1 MVQRPSIRNK
11 KLCCLFLFV
20 IASVPISSLAQNPAG
35 GGDLSGYEGAPRV
48 RAERLASGEEIV
60 LDGNL
65 NETAW
70 ERAVP
75 ATDFRQEDPDNG
87 APATERTEVRF
98 LFSENSLF
106 MGVICFDSQPD
117 AVLGNTMQRDGS
129 LSADDRFM
137 WTFDPNLDGTSGY
150 SFEVNPSGAM
160 GDGTLLLSVNTGAT
174 ERAWDGIW
182 NARVQK
188 TEIGWTIEI
197 EIPFRTLNFDPAA
210 PAWGVNFQRTIRRK
224 NEESLWTGY
233 ARNQGLFRMINAG
246 LLEGITEV
254 SQGIGLDVQPYA
266 VGNYSA
272 APGRGV
278 DSTYTGDAGVDFIYS
293 ITPQLKANF
302 TINTDFAQ
310 TEVDQRQVNLTRFRL
325 FFPERRDFF
334 LEGNNFFDFG
344 REFGPVVVP
353 FFSRRI
359 GLTDGRPQ
367 RINYGA
373 KITGQVGSNDIG
385 ILQVSTAAEADRVGE
400 DFTVVRGKRKIF
412 QQSFVG
418 GMYTRRAERES
429 GAPGP
434 NSGAPDP
441 KNVVKDRHTMGVDFF
456 LATSQFRGSQNL
468 SLNGYYVWTTGK
480 GPTQR
485 AMYGIRMDYPNDL
498 FQLRLPFRE
507 IQANYD
513 PAVGFVARRNIR
525 RYNPELN
532 ITPRPRDSSVV
543 RRFNFRIDTEF
554 ITDTQ
559 NRLASRDLQ
568 VIPFGVDFQSGDT
581 ITTNIH
587 RMYERLEED
596 FEISDGVTLPGGGQ
610 YSFTRY
616 VVQLRTANQRV
627 LSVSST
633 FEDGDFF
640 SGSRRDFSLDLGI
653 RPRPGLLINLEN
665 EWNRVELLEGQFST
679 RVHRLNANAQFGPR
693 ISVVNNVQYD
703 SVSGV
708 LGWQFRSRWILRPGN
723 DIYFVYAQ
731 NWIDDVDG
739 RRRTLD
745 RTAATKIVYTHRF

>member
-1 MVQRPSIRNK
+1 LKCPTLHNK
-11 KLCCLFLFV
+11 KFCCLLFFAV
-20 IASVPISSLAQNPAG
+20 VSLPLCVEAQNPEG
-35 GGDLSGYEGAPRV
+35 GRDLTAYELAPRV
-48 RAERLASGEEIV
+48 SALRLAPGEEIA
-60 LDGNL
+60 LDGRL

-106 MGVICFDSQPD
+106 MGVTCFDSEPE
-117 AVLGNTMQRDGS
+117 ALMGNSMQRDGS

-137 WTFDPNLDGTSGY
+137 WTFDPNLDGISGY

-160 GDGTLLLSVNTGAT
+160 GDGTLLMGANTGST
-174 ERAWDGIW
+174 EQAWDGIW
-182 NARVQK
+182 DARVEK
-188 TEIGWTIEI
+188 TGIGWTIEI
-197 EIPFRTLNFDPAA
+197 EIPFRTLNFDPTA
-210 PAWGVNFQRTIRRK
+210 PAWGVNFQRTVRRK

-233 ARNQGLFRMINAG
+233 ARNQGLLRMINAG

-254 SQGIGLDVQPYA
+254 SQGVGLDVQPYV

-272 APGRGV
+272 SPGRGV
-278 DSTYTGDAGVDFIYS
+278 DSTYTGDAGVDLVYS

-373 KITGQVGSNDIG
+373 KITGQLGSNDIG
-385 ILQVSTAAEADRVGE
+385 LLQVSTAAEADRVGE
-400 DFTVVRGKRKIF
+400 DFSVVRGKRRF
-412 QQSFVG
+412 LRQSFVG
-418 GMYTRRAERES
+418 MMYTRRAEREG
-429 GAPGP
+429 GATGP
-434 NSGAPDP
+434 DSVAP
-441 KNVVKDRHTMGVDFF
+441 DRHTMGVDFF

-468 SLNGYYVWTTGK
+468 SLNGYYVWTTGL
-480 GPTQR
+480 GPTER

-532 ITPRPRDSSVV
+532 ITPRPRDSSVI

-581 ITTNIH
+581 IVTNIH
-587 RMYERLEED
+587 RMYERLERD

-616 VVQLRTANQRV
+616 RVQLRTANQRV
-627 LSVSST
+627 LSLST
-633 FEDGDFF
+633 AFEDGDFF

-653 RPRPGLLINLEN
+653 RPRPGLLINIEN
-665 EWNRVELLEGQFST
+665 EWNRVELPEGQFST

-693 ISVVNNVQYD
+693 LSVVNNVQYD

-708 LGWQFRSRWILRPGN
+708 LGWQFRSRWIVRPGN

-739 RRRTLD
+739 RRMALD
-745 RTAATKIVYTHRF
+745 RSAATKMVYTHRF

>member
-1 MVQRPSIRNK
+1 MKCSSLQNK
-11 KLCCLFLFV
+11 NFYCLFFFV
-20 IASVPISSLAQNPAG
+20 VASLALPAHAQNPEG
-35 GGDLSGYEGAPRV
+35 GRDLAAYENAPRV
-48 RAERLASGEEIV
+48 RAVRLAPGEEIV
-60 LDGNL
+60 LDGRL
-65 NETAW
+65 DETAW

-98 LFSENSLF
+98 LFSESSLF
-106 MGVICFDSQPD
+106 MGVICFDSDPD
-117 AVLGNTMQRDGS
+117 ALMGNTMQRDGS

-137 WTFDPNLDGTSGY
+137 WTFDPNLDGITGY

-160 GDGTLLLSVNTGAT
+160 GDGTLLMSVNTGAT

-182 NARVQK
+182 NARVEK

-210 PAWGVNFQRTIRRK
+210 PAWGANFQRTVRRK

-233 ARNQGLFRMINAG
+233 ARNQGVFRMINAG

-254 SQGIGLDVQPYA
+254 SQGIGLDIQPYA

-278 DSTYTGDAGVDFIYS
+278 ESTYTGDAGVDFIYS

-344 REFGPVVVP
+344 REFGAVVVP

-373 KITGQVGSNDIG
+373 KVTGQVGPNDIG
-385 ILQVSTAAEADRVGE
+385 MLQVSTAAETDRIGE
-400 DFTVVRGKRKIF
+400 DFTVVRGKRKFF

-418 GMYTRRAERES
+418 AMYTRRAERAG
-429 GAPGP
+429 GAADP
-434 NSGAPDP
+434 SRVAP
-441 KNVVKDRHTMGVDFF
+441 DRHTMAVDFF

-468 SLNGYYVWTTGK
+468 SLNGYYVWTTGR
-480 GPTQR
+480 GPTER

-532 ITPRPRDSSVV
+532 ITPRPRDSSVI

-559 NRLASRDLQ
+559 NQLASRDLQ

-581 ITTNIH
+581 IGTNIH
-587 RMYERLEED
+587 RRYERLDAD
-596 FEISDGVTLPGGGQ
+596 FEISDGVTLPGGAQ
-610 YSFTRY
+610 YAFTRY
-616 VVQLRTANQRV
+616 RVQLRTANQRI
-627 LSVSST
+627 LSLLT
-633 FEDGDFF
+633 AFEGGDFF
-640 SGSRRDFSLDLGI
+640 SGRRRDLSLDLGI
-653 RPRPGLLINLEN
+653 RPRPGLLINIEN
-665 EWNRVELLEGQFST
+665 EWNRVELPEGQFST
-679 RVHRLNANAQFGPR
+679 RVHRLNANSQFGPR
-693 ISVVNNVQYD
+693 VSVVNNVQYD
-703 SVSGV
+703 SVSRV
-708 LGWQFRSRWILRPGN
+708 LGWQFRSRWIVRPGN
-723 DIYFVYAQ
+723 DIYFVYAH
-731 NWIDDVDG
+731 NWIDYVEG
-739 RRRTLD
+739 RRMTLD

>member
-1 MVQRPSIRNK
+1 MKCSSLQNK
-11 KLCCLFLFV
+11 NFYCLFFFV
-20 IASVPISSLAQNPAG
+20 VASLALPAHAQNPEG
-35 GGDLSGYEGAPRV
+35 GRDLAAYENAPRV
-48 RAERLASGEEIV
+48 RAVRLAPGEEIV
-60 LDGNL
+60 LDGRL
-65 NETAW
+65 DETAW

-98 LFSENSLF
+98 LFSESSLF
-106 MGVICFDSQPD
+106 MGVICFDSDPD
-117 AVLGNTMQRDGS
+117 ALMGNTMQRDGS

-137 WTFDPNLDGTSGY
+137 WTFDPNLDGITGY

-160 GDGTLLLSVNTGAT
+160 GDGTLLMSVNTGAT

-182 NARVQK
+182 NARVEK

-210 PAWGVNFQRTIRRK
+210 PAWGANFQRTVRRK

-233 ARNQGLFRMINAG
+233 ARNQGVFRMINAG

-254 SQGIGLDVQPYA
+254 SQGIGLDIQPYA

-278 DSTYTGDAGVDFIYS
+278 ESTYTGDAGVDFIYS

-344 REFGPVVVP
+344 REFGAVVVP

-373 KITGQVGSNDIG
+373 KVTGQVGPNDIG
-385 ILQVSTAAEADRVGE
+385 MLQVSTAAETDRIGE
-400 DFTVVRGKRKIF
+400 DFTVVRGKRKFF

-418 GMYTRRAERES
+418 AMYTRRAERAG
-429 GAPGP
+429 GAADP
-434 NSGAPDP
+434 SRVAP
-441 KNVVKDRHTMGVDFF
+441 DRHTMAVDFF

-468 SLNGYYVWTTGK
+468 SLNGYYVWTTGR
-480 GPTQR
+480 GPTER

-532 ITPRPRDSSVV
+532 ITPRPRDSSVI

-559 NRLASRDLQ
+559 NQLASRDLQ

-581 ITTNIH
+581 IGTNIH
-587 RMYERLEED
+587 RRYERLDAD
-596 FEISDGVTLPGGGQ
+596 FEISDGVTLPGGAQ
-610 YSFTRY
+610 YAFTRY
-616 VVQLRTANQRV
+616 RVQLRTANQRI
-627 LSVSST
+627 LSLLT
-633 FEDGDFF
+633 AFEGGDFF
-640 SGSRRDFSLDLGI
+640 SGSRRDLSLDLGI
-653 RPRPGLLINLEN
+653 RPRPGLLINIEN
-665 EWNRVELLEGQFST
+665 EWNRVELPEGQFST
-679 RVHRLNANAQFGPR
+679 RVHRLNANSQFGPR
-693 ISVVNNVQYD
+693 VSVVNNVQYD
-703 SVSGV
+703 SVSRV
-708 LGWQFRSRWILRPGN
+708 LGWQFRSRWIVRPGN
-723 DIYFVYAQ
+723 DIYFVYAH
-731 NWIDDVDG
+731 NWIDYVEG
-739 RRRTLD
+739 RRMTLD